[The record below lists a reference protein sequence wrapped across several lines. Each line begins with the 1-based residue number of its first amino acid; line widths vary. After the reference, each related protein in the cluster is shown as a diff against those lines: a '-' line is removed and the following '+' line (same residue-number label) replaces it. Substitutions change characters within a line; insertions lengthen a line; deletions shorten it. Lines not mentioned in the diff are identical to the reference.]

1 VKAMTAPFATVLPKI
16 VKIRNTTRFCTSPDN
31 PSALTCDTEHEI
43 FWLAVPLA
51 FPLG

>member
-16 VKIRNTTRFCTSPDN
+16 VKTRNTTRFCTLPDN

-43 FWLAVPLA
+43 VWMAVPLA
-51 FPLG
+51 CPLG